1 MANVPKDIMFY
12 TVILK
17 TAILYAKE
25 CHDLKHSLENSKRK
39 SGLGSFVVN
48 VVGRF
53 KRLIIRKKM

>member
-1 MANVPKDIMFY
+1 MVNVPKDIMFY

-17 TAILYAKE
+17 MVILYAKE
-25 CHDLKHSLENSKRK
+25 SHDLKHSLEISRKK

-53 KRLIIRKKM
+53 KRLITKEKK